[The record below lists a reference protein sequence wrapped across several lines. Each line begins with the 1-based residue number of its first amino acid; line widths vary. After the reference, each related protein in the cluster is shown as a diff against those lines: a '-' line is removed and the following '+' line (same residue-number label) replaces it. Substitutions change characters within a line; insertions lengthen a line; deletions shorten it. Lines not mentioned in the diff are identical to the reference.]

1 MLVIPDE
8 DDPDTEPR
16 LVPTGGNALVIANL
30 EYRFPIF
37 GSFGGNAF

>member
-8 DDPDTEPR
+8 DDPDAEPR